1 MKEKERVF
9 SYSLF
14 CFVLPLP
21 KPQQPFAVVGVT
33 ESMPTCSFSLPAELE
48 EKLRR
53 ITRERT
59 MAKAVRKAVMEYLKM
74 KENE

>member
-1 MKEKERVF
+1 M
-9 SYSLF
+9 F

-33 ESMPTCSFSLPAELE
+33 ESMPTISLSLPERVE
-48 EKLRR
+48 EKLRK
-53 ITRERT
+53 ITRARNMRE
-59 MAKAVRKAVMEYLKM
+59 AVKKALEEYMRM

>member
-1 MKEKERVF
+1 
-9 SYSLF
+9 
-14 CFVLPLP
+14 
-21 KPQQPFAVVGVT
+21 
-33 ESMPTCSFSLPAELE
+33 MPTCSFSLPAELE